1 MKIVQVIT
9 ALNLGGAQTLLE
21 NLAYGLAE
29 EGHDVSVI
37 SLESDHTATAK
48 RLETKGIPVIYL
60 GKRPHYDP
68 RITGKLARTLKQL
81 KPDIVHAH
89 NIRKLYVLGAA
100 RKAGCRN
107 LVYTVHN
114 MAGKEQGF
122 VGGLFSWFV
131 FRAGLMVPV
140 GLSPIVTESI
150 EERYHLRYVP
160 TIYNGT
166 DLSCFHKKTDY
177 RLHGHPTI
185 LNVARLD
192 PMKNHKR
199 LFEAFG
205 MVIRE
210 FPEAELV
217 LVGEGS
223 LTEELKTIARTS
235 GIADKV
241 HFEGLRD
248 NIPDYLDRADIFCL
262 SSDYEGLPMTLIEAM
277 ASALPILSTEVGGI
291 PDMLKDEKT
300 ALLTAPDAS
309 ALAEAMIRLLSD
321 ERLRRR
327 LGEGALHASERFSH
341 RHMAGRYLKLYQSV
355 LNTRKK
361 G

>member
-21 NLAYGLAE
+21 NLAYGLTE
-29 EGHDVSVI
+29 EGNDVSVI

-48 RLETKGIPVIYL
+48 RLESKGIPVIYL
-60 GKRPHYDP
+60 GKKPHFDS

-100 RKAGCRN
+100 RKAGCKN
-107 LVYTVHN
+107 LFYTVHT
-114 MAGKEQGF
+114 MAEKEQNF

-131 FRAGLMVPV
+131 FHAGLMVPV

-150 EERYHLRYVP
+150 QRRYHLNYVP
-160 TIYNGT
+160 TINNGT

-177 RLHGHPTI
+177 LLHDHPNI

-205 MVIRE
+205 LVIKE

-223 LTEELKTIARTS
+223 MTEELKILAQAG
-235 GIADKV
+235 GISDKV

-248 NIPDYLDRADIFCL
+248 NIPDYLDQADLFCL
-262 SSDYEGLPMTLIEAM
+262 SSDYEAQPMTLIEAM
-277 ASALPILSTEVGGI
+277 ASGLPIASTAVGGV
-291 PDMLKDEKT
+291 PDMLKDEET
-300 ALLTAPDAS
+300 ALLTEPDAS

-321 ERLRRR
+321 EGLRCR
-327 LGEGALHASERFSH
+327 LGERALVGSERFSH
-341 RHMAGRYLKLYQSV
+341 RHMAKRYLKLYQSV
-355 LNTRKK
+355 LNIRK
-361 G
+361 